1 MKLEFA
7 RAALAA
13 DEGKA
18 EEVTFTQA
26 LAALGWTDGRNVRM
40 DLRWYGDDINR
51 IPMLARE
58 LARII
63 HDSTSFFISPRCT
76 RAIYL
81 S

>member
-1 MKLEFA
+1 MEALLTMKSALDAAIDMLRDLEEFN
-7 RAALAA
+7 
-13 DEGKA
+13 
-18 EEVTFTQA
+18 EEAFKKQ
-26 LAALGWTDGRNVRM
+26 
-40 DLRWYGDDINR
+40 
-51 IPMLARE
+51 